1 MYGDENGGEIE
12 GGERH
17 KTLLLQPEIRTKP
30 DPSYP
35 YVGREEE
42 ERWGQNFRSQRLMP
56 QMINQDFQEGH

>member
-1 MYGDENGGEIE
+1 ME

-42 ERWGQNFRSQRLMP
+42 ERWGQKPAPHAADDQSGFPGGPLN
-56 QMINQDFQEGH
+56 